1 MTSLRRKGVNVS
13 DRPVIH
19 SQNEMTTLYGQS
31 PLATTA
37 RQQTATL
44 TWTTVHT
51 YWSQLM
57 YSRIGITC
65 CLFGFY
71 TFNTFNLAKKAGCRR
86 DFYLN
91 NFEPFDCT
99 CFLLIHPSLRPPPSH
114 VTFNLCVVVCVVFLC
129 QKESAEATINT
140 ISSFTRA
147 TLLCWS
153 ILEGGMTTTTT
164 TTTEIR
170 PVLDELRIRLPAME
184 FSKRGWAV

>member
-1 MTSLRRKGVNVS
+1 MQVIGIPPLFLFFFFALTHDFLVLQAIHRDYDSYTTWSRWQADRFDYMTSLRRKGVNVS
-13 DRPVIH
+13 DSPVIH

-65 CLFGFY
+65 CLSGA
-71 TFNTFNLAKKAGCRR
+71 LQVLHLILSIWPKRR
-86 DFYLN
+86 MPAWLYLN

-114 VTFNLCVVVCVVFLC
+114 VTFNFCVAVCGVSL
-129 QKESAEATINT
+129 
-140 ISSFTRA
+140 
-147 TLLCWS
+147 
-153 ILEGGMTTTTT
+153 
-164 TTTEIR
+164 
-170 PVLDELRIRLPAME
+170 
-184 FSKRGWAV
+184 SKRIGRGND